1 MSEKPLVHQLQIMA
15 TDPSIDVSSLSS
27 KALLIASK
35 LKQSETIAWLNKEI
49 YGYTDTNLPA
59 YRIVS
64 GTLMYKNPYHGLQP
78 IMFSDSKSNDALSKI
93 GIQDSIS
100 AIICQIKDPKDGML
114 ISYVNSEIAKYIND
128 NIDFPVPIA
137 PLIQFTSGK
146 FEHIVSSVRNR
157 ILEWSLELEN
167 RGILGNDIEFDIS
180 EREKAQ
186 AMTQNNF
193 YGNIQG
199 IVGDVSKSNVQ
210 QNFSGMV
217 LKGDIDSLFDVLRRH
232 DISESDL
239 QELKCAI
246 DSENTIPNRTLGKNV
261 SDWIGKMVGKA
272 ISGGWS
278 VAQNVAVV
286 LLTESIKKYYGIA

>member
-1 MSEKPLVHQLQIMA
+1 MSYM
-15 TDPSIDVSSLSS
+15 
-27 KALLIASK
+27 
-35 LKQSETIAWLNKEI
+35 
-49 YGYTDTNLPA
+49 
-59 YRIVS
+59 
-64 GTLMYKNPYHGLQP
+64 
-78 IMFSDSKSNDALSKI
+78 DSKKANF
-93 GIQDSIS
+93 
-100 AIICQIKDPKDGML
+100 
-114 ISYVNSEIAKYIND
+114 INE
-128 NIDFPVPIA
+128 NIDFPVTIA
-137 PLIQFTSGK
+137 PLIQFSSGK
-146 FEHIVSSVRNR
+146 FEQILSIVRNK
-157 ILEWSLELEN
+157 ILEWALELER
-167 RGILGNDIEFDIS
+167 RGILGNEIDFDIS

-186 AMTQNNF
+186 AMTQYNF

-210 QNFSGMV
+210 QNFSGTV
-217 LKGDIDSLFDVLRRH
+217 LKGDIDSLFDVLRKH
-232 DISESDL
+232 DVSENDL